1 MCHLQIN
8 YVHKQ
13 KDKDRD
19 RQIDRMTDA
28 ETDSQTEKQTLQLLL
43 PFTHESVECPV
54 EEHVLSPP
62 PPREIYRVLQC
73 LQVPKQMG
81 ILKMVESGNW
91 LTTDKIVQRI
101 IENR

>member
-28 ETDSQTEKQTLQLLL
+28 ETDSQTENRHYSYFCHLHMRAWNVQLRNMY
-43 PFTHESVECPV
+43 F
-54 EEHVLSPP
+54 P

>member
-1 MCHLQIN
+1 M
-8 YVHKQ
+8 
-13 KDKDRD
+13 
-19 RQIDRMTDA
+19 
-28 ETDSQTEKQTLQLLL
+28 
-43 PFTHESVECPV
+43 
-54 EEHVLSPP
+54 
-62 PPREIYRVLQC
+62 LQC

>member
-1 MCHLQIN
+1 MSCAMN
-8 YVHKQ
+8 YVYKQ
-13 KDKDRD
+13 TD
-19 RQIDRMTDA
+19 RQTDRQTDYNH
-28 ETDSQTEKQTLQLLL
+28 LL
-43 PFTHESVECPV
+43 PFQHESMECSA
-54 EEHVLSPP
+54 EEYVLSQ
-62 PPREIYRVLQC
+62 EIYRVLQC